1 MPFCSTC
8 HEYAFDFH
16 RCPTEWEVWES
27 GERAD
32 AIRLRATNA
41 EAAAV
46 RWADQADIRGRILDG
61 ATPEVC
67 VAPFPP
73 VPESDPEYFIVSG
86 EMVPEYTAKP
96 VVPPAERAP

>member
-8 HEYAFDFH
+8 HEFAFANH
-16 RCPTEWEVWES
+16 VCPPEWEVWES

-32 AIRLRATNA
+32 AIRLRAANA
-41 EAAAV
+41 ENAAT
-46 RWADQADIRGRILDG
+46 RWADLADNRGAILDG

-73 VPESDPEYFIVSG
+73 TGEDPEYFSVLG
-86 EMVPEYTAKP
+86 EMVPEYVAKP
-96 VVPPAERAP
+96 VVPRAAP